1 MTGLLTKYVNKFTHL
16 HVDRSKGQAAP
27 HKPLLLL
34 SIIQEIEIGNIT
46 SNKIFIAPELVARFK
61 ENFYRLIKTEKFV
74 TNFSLP
80 FYHLKSEGFW
90 YLNIIQANTCN

>member
-1 MTGLLTKYVNKFTHL
+1 MKDQLLKYIKKFTHL
-16 HVDRSKGQAAP
+16 RVDRSKGQPAP

-34 SIIQEIEIGNIT
+34 SIIQEIEIGNIRQ
-46 SNKIFIAPELVARFK
+46 NKIYITAELVARFK
-61 ENFYRLIKTEKFV
+61 SNFFQLIKVENFT

-90 YLNIIQANTCN
+90 HFHYQIGKQL